1 MPYFDG
7 TGPTGYGSG
16 TGKGMGPC
24 GAGMSRSFGCR
35 RGFGMRGFRFTE
47 QDLKERK
54 EWLKAEL
61 QALEQE
67 ESDNK

>member
-1 MPYFDG
+1 
-7 TGPTGYGSG
+7 
-16 TGKGMGPC
+16 
-24 GAGMSRSFGCR
+24 
-35 RGFGMRGFRFTE
+35 MRGFRFTE